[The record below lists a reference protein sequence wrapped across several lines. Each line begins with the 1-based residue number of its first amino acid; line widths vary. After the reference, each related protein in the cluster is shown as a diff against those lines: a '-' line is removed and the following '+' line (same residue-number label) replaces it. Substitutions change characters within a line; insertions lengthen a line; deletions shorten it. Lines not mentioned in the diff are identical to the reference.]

1 MDHTNCL
8 QVDIKTLQYC
18 WKGVSVPKKSMNMC
32 VSDIEESE
40 NGVGVGVNATMLLE
54 RIGIIRLSE
63 SFRFLDVPTLNKCLS
78 VTE

>member
-1 MDHTNCL
+1 
-8 QVDIKTLQYC
+8 
-18 WKGVSVPKKSMNMC
+18 MNLC

-40 NGVGVGVNATMLLE
+40 NGVGVGVNVTMLLE

-78 VTE
+78 ATE